1 MSFQFDSLDITT
13 RQFMLQEVEL
23 DIATGNLYMSK
34 RFNDVALTF
43 YPGILREAVGEQ
55 SEGWLKLQ
63 LQQRGCMKSQEE
75 RKTKKGI
82 SYVQVPVTAAETLA
96 QGEFN
101 RFYIRGVCARALAE
115 GKTEVE
121 IYRAKAVSQP
131 RNESQSLIGQRKSA
145 ELLLEDLR
153 TSPGTDTALG
163 LPPGP
168 NSGLSVRLI

>member
-1 MSFQFDSLDITT
+1 MSFQFENLDNTT

-23 DIATGNLYMSK
+23 DIASGNLYMSK
-34 RFNDVALTF
+34 RFNSVGSTV
-43 YPGILREAVGEQ
+43 YPDLLREAARGQNEA
-55 SEGWLKLQ
+55 WLTTQ

-75 RKTKKGI
+75 RQTKKGI

-96 QGEFN
+96 EGEFN
-101 RFYIRGVCARALAE
+101 RFYIRGVSARAVAE

-131 RNESQSLIGQRKSA
+131 RAESQMLIGQHKSA
-145 ELLLEDLR
+145 ADLLDDLR
-153 TSPGTDTALG
+153 NSPGTDTALG

-168 NSGLSVRLI
+168 NSGLSVRLV